1 MTKCKQCDKE
11 FENRVGNFCSEDCK
25 IIYFDKKSNV

>member
-11 FENRVGNFCSEDCK
+11 FENLADNFCSEDCR
-25 IIYFDKKSNV
+25 IIYFDRKSNV